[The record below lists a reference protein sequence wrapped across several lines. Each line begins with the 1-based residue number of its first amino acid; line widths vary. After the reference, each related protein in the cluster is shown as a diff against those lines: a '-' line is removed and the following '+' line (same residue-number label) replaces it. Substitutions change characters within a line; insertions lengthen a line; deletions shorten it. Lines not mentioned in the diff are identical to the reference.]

1 MGRGDYLRRKENI
14 MATKKAVEEATGE
27 EKFLV
32 ILEPARDNEE
42 NFLIVGVNG
51 VAYKLMRGVPLYVN
65 KAVKE
70 VLDNSKIAKKIVDE
84 NKSKAGKKLL

>member
-1 MGRGDYLRRKENI
+1 
-14 MATKKAVEEATGE
+14 MATKKTEEVTAPNE

-42 NFLIVGVNG
+42 NFLVVGVNG
-51 VAYKLMRGVPLYVN
+51 VAYKLMKGVPIYVN
-65 KAVKE
+65 RAIKE
-70 VLDNSKIAKKIVDE
+70 VLDNSKIAKKIVDA